1 MIYLFLMKFGL
12 LEYLKLKVVCDS
24 FQVLEKQKGAF
35 MNSMLRIKRWDWID
49 FKS

>member
-1 MIYLFLMKFGL
+1 MKFGL

-35 MNSMLRIKRWDWID
+35 MNSMLQIKRWIGSISNRKVD
-49 FKS
+49 

>member
-1 MIYLFLMKFGL
+1 MKFGL

-35 MNSMLRIKRWDWID
+35 MNSMLQLKDGIGSISNRKVD
-49 FKS
+49 

>member
-1 MIYLFLMKFGL
+1 MKFGL

-35 MNSMLRIKRWDWID
+35 MNSMLQIKKMGLDRFQIVRLIE
-49 FKS
+49 